1 VTASDR
7 KGSSTRLALVRH
19 GETVW
24 HADNRYAGGRSDI
37 DLTDLGRE
45 QAEDLR
51 RWAVGQ
57 SFAAVVVSPV
67 RRAVETASPTA
78 AALELELEVVDDLH
92 EVDFGIAEGHTIAEL
107 SAMDADMVQRFRSD
121 PVRHPFPGAEP
132 PEDAAVRAAAA
143 LREVARRHAGEDVL
157 VVAHNTLLRLA
168 LCSLLDLP
176 VTRYRQLFP
185 RLDNVAVTRVAVP
198 ADPSAPA
205 SLLALNVPPHD
216 PGTTRTKEPR

>member
-1 VTASDR
+1 MTATD
-7 KGSSTRLALVRH
+7 GAGGSTRLDLVRH

-24 HADNRYAGGRSDI
+24 HTDNRYAGGGSDV

-57 SFAAVVVSPV
+57 GFAAVVVSPV
-67 RRAVETASPTA
+67 RRAIETARPTA
-78 AALELELEVVDDLH
+78 MALHLEMEVVEDLR
-92 EVDFGIAEGHTIAEL
+92 EVDFGIAEGRTMHELQDLDAGMAE
-107 SAMDADMVQRFRSD
+107 RFRSD
-121 PVRHPFPGAEP
+121 PVAHPFPGAEP
-132 PEDAAVRAAAA
+132 PERAAARSGAA
-143 LREVARRHAGEDVL
+143 LREVARRHPGAAVL

-185 RLDNVAVTRVAVP
+185 RLENVAITRVAVP
-198 ADPSAPA
+198 QDPAANAGLLTLNAPA
-205 SLLALNVPPHD
+205 HPTTTAPP
-216 PGTTRTKEPR
+216 E

>member
-1 VTASDR
+1 MTASGR
-7 KGSSTRLALVRH
+7 KGGSTRMALARH

-45 QAEDLR
+45 QAEDLG

-57 SFAAVVVSPV
+57 SFDAVVVSPV

-78 AALELELEVVDDLH
+78 AALDLELEVVDDLR
-92 EVDFGIAEGHTIAEL
+92 EVDFGIAEGRTIDEL
-107 SAMDADMVQRFRSD
+107 SSMDADMVQRFRSD
-121 PVRHPFPGAEP
+121 PVLHPFPGAEP
-132 PEDAAVRAAAA
+132 PEEAAVRAGAA

-216 PGTTRTKEPR
+216 PGITR